1 MKRFSLEMA
10 VGMFLVA
17 GFLCAAYLS
26 IKLGNLNLFNDNTYT
41 VEADFTTVSGLKT
54 GAAVEI
60 AGVRIGRV
68 ASITLD
74 RDSYRAHIKM
84 AIQPGVQI
92 QEDSIASIRTS
103 GIIGDKY
110 VNISP
115 GGAPE
120 LIQPGGKIS
129 ETESAVILEEL
140 LSKYIFEKQ

>member
-17 GFLCAAYLS
+17 GFLCVAYLS

-41 VEADFTTVSGLKT
+41 VEADFTTVSGLKA

-74 RDSYRAHIKM
+74 PDSYRAHIKM

>member
-17 GFLCAAYLS
+17 GFVCVAYLS
-26 IKLGNLNLFNDNTYT
+26 IKLGNLNLFSDNTYA
-41 VEADFTTVSGLKT
+41 VEADFTTVSGLKA

-60 AGVRIGRV
+60 AGVKIGRV

-74 RDSYRAHIKM
+74 PGSYQAHVKM
-84 AIQPGVQI
+84 AIQRGVQI

-110 VNISP
+110 VNVSP

-120 LIQPGGKIS
+120 LIQPGGKIA

>member
-10 VGMFLVA
+10 VGMFLVT
-17 GFLCAAYLS
+17 GFLCVAYLS
-26 IKLGNLNLFNDNTYT
+26 IKLGNLNLFDDHTYT
-41 VEADFTTVSGLKT
+41 VEADFTTVSGLKA

-74 RDSYRAHIKM
+74 PDSYRARIKM

-115 GGAPE
+115 GGSPE
-120 LIQPGGKIS
+120 QIQPGGKIS

>member
-17 GFLCAAYLS
+17 GFVCAAYLS
-26 IKLGNLNLFNDNTYT
+26 IKLGNLNLFGDNTYT
-41 VEADFTTVSGLKT
+41 IEADFTTVTGLKA

-60 AGVRIGRV
+60 AGVKIGRV
-68 ASITLD
+68 SSITLD
-74 RDSYRAHIKM
+74 PGSYQAHVKM
-84 AIQPGVQI
+84 AIQNGVQI

-115 GGAPE
+115 GGSPE
-120 LIQPGGKIS
+120 RIQPGGKIS